1 MPAAVTDLPTA
12 LLTGLAAGLATLISA
27 IPSILGA
34 LLILLLGWIIT
45 GALAGALARALRAVR
60 VNAAADRA
68 GVRRVLQRAQ
78 VRGDAAG
85 VIAGVVKWYLRL
97 IVILVAADAVKL
109 TAVSTIVNQIL
120 AFVPTLLVAVLILA
134 AFSWLATLARNLV
147 TAALEPTMPN
157 AKTIGVL
164 AYGATF
170 GFGVL
175 AAATQIGVAATL
187 LNILFIGIVGA
198 LALAFGLAFGLGGR
212 EEAARMWREMNGAVG
227 NVVKEGAP
235 AAANAPGTG
244 ASGSTINVMSLWG
257 ASEQDNFQK
266 VLDAF
271 KTKTGVTAKY
281 ESIRTDYATTLQTRI
296 SGGNPPDV
304 AIIPGIGFL
313 RQFAKQGSL
322 KKIADLGLDVNALKS
337 NYPPGILEI
346 GQVDGTQYAI
356 MVKFNSKS
364 TVWFRPD
371 KFKTLGVTAPTDF
384 AGFTKLLGDIKAKGQ
399 APLGLGAGDSRTL
412 TDWFESVYV
421 RQAGPDKY
429 DQLFSGKLAWTDASV
444 ATAIDT
450 KKQAL
455 SDQYVAGR

>member
-45 GALAGALARALRAVR
+45 GALAGAIARALRAVR
-60 VNAAADRA
+60 INAAADRA
-68 GVRRVLQRAQ
+68 GVTRVLQRAQ
-78 VRGDAAG
+78 VRAG

-97 IVILVAADAVKL
+97 IVILMAADAVKL

-120 AFVPTLLVAVLILA
+120 AFVPNLLVAVLILA
-134 AFSWLATLARNLV
+134 AFSWLASLARKLV

-212 EEAARMWREMNGAVG
+212 DEAARMWREMNGAVG

-235 AAANAPGTG
+235 AGGN
-244 ASGSTINVMSLWG
+244 ASGNGQRV
-257 ASEQDNFQK
+257 E
-266 VLDAF
+266 
-271 KTKTGVTAKY
+271 
-281 ESIRTDYATTLQTRI
+281 RTEHA
-296 SGGNPPDV
+296 
-304 AIIPGIGFL
+304 
-313 RQFAKQGSL
+313 
-322 KKIADLGLDVNALKS
+322 
-337 NYPPGILEI
+337 
-346 GQVDGTQYAI
+346 
-356 MVKFNSKS
+356 M
-364 TVWFRPD
+364 
-371 KFKTLGVTAPTDF
+371 
-384 AGFTKLLGDIKAKGQ
+384 
-399 APLGLGAGDSRTL
+399 RT
-412 TDWFESVYV
+412 
-421 RQAGPDKY
+421 
-429 DQLFSGKLAWTDASV
+429 
-444 ATAIDT
+444 
-450 KKQAL
+450 
-455 SDQYVAGR
+455 

>member
-60 VNAAADRA
+60 VNTAADRA
-68 GVRRVLQRAQ
+68 GVTRVLQRAQ
-78 VRGDAAG
+78 VRADAAG

-97 IVILVAADAVKL
+97 IVILMAADAVKL

-120 AFVPTLLVAVLILA
+120 AFVPNLLVAVLILA
-134 AFSWLATLARNLV
+134 AFSWLASLARNLV

-212 EEAARMWREMNGAVG
+212 DEAARIWREMNGAVG

-235 AAANAPGTG
+235 AAGNG
-244 ASGSTINVMSLWG
+244 SGNGRPVERTEH
-257 ASEQDNFQK
+257 A
-266 VLDAF
+266 
-271 KTKTGVTAKY
+271 
-281 ESIRTDYATTLQTRI
+281 IRT
-296 SGGNPPDV
+296 
-304 AIIPGIGFL
+304 
-313 RQFAKQGSL
+313 
-322 KKIADLGLDVNALKS
+322 
-337 NYPPGILEI
+337 
-346 GQVDGTQYAI
+346 
-356 MVKFNSKS
+356 
-364 TVWFRPD
+364 
-371 KFKTLGVTAPTDF
+371 
-384 AGFTKLLGDIKAKGQ
+384 
-399 APLGLGAGDSRTL
+399 
-412 TDWFESVYV
+412 
-421 RQAGPDKY
+421 
-429 DQLFSGKLAWTDASV
+429 
-444 ATAIDT
+444 
-450 KKQAL
+450 
-455 SDQYVAGR
+455 